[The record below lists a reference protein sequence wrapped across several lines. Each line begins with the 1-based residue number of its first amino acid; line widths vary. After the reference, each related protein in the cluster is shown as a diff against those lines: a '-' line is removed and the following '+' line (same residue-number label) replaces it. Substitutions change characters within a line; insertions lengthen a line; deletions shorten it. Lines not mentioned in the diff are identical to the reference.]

1 MIVAWPLAG
10 VSRGLGFGGI
20 VGINLTACRWMD
32 QGTKRK
38 DPSPTLWGPSRVW
51 DCSLRRGSMKE
62 RKPCL
67 GGRSQK
73 FRFAHEEFEDEGRPQ
88 TLGI

>member
-10 VSRGLGFGGI
+10 VSRGLGFEGI

-38 DPSPTLWGPSRVW
+38 DPSPTPTPTFM
-51 DCSLRRGSMKE
+51 GS
-62 RKPCL
+62 
-67 GGRSQK
+67 
-73 FRFAHEEFEDEGRPQ
+73 
-88 TLGI
+88 